1 MRYVVI
7 SVTNS
12 KADQA
17 EAELQRAPA
26 ARKWWVYLKSLGPGL
41 ITGAS
46 DDDPAGIG
54 TYAQSGA
61 QFGYGQ
67 LWTALITFPLMAVV
81 QEMCAR
87 IALETGAGLAVVL
100 RKHYPR
106 PVLYFCVCL
115 LVVANTINL
124 GADLGAMA
132 AAGQL
137 MIPIPFLLW
146 LIGITLVTVV
156 LEVLVDYRQY
166 ARFLRFLTLSL
177 FAYVLVVF
185 VVKQDWGQAL
195 RATFVPSLQLNRDYL
210 LNLVAVLGTTISPYL
225 FFWQA
230 SQEVE
235 EEIDEGRTTPES
247 RRGASR
253 LELKWMRAD
262 VVSGMLFSNVIMWCI
277 MVTSASTLYQA
288 GTHQIDTAAQAAQA
302 LQPLAGPFAALLF
315 AAGIVGTGLL
325 AVPILAGSAAYAVAD
340 SLRWPEGLGLKL
352 GQAPAFYAVIIVATG
367 VGAAINLVGI
377 NPIRALVYTSVI
389 NGLVAPP
396 LLLMLMLIANNR
408 RIMRERVNGWF
419 SNVLGWFTTA
429 ALSAAAVAMLVSLVV
444 GGGQ

>member
-1 MRYVVI
+1 
-7 SVTNS
+7 
-12 KADQA
+12 
-17 EAELQRAPA
+17 
-26 ARKWWVYLKSLGPGL
+26 VYLKSLGPGL

-137 MIPIPFLLW
+137 LVPIPFLLW

-185 VVKQDWGQAL
+185 VVRQDWG
-195 RATFVPSLQLNRDYL
+195 
-210 LNLVAVLGTTISPYL
+210 
-225 FFWQA
+225 
-230 SQEVE
+230 
-235 EEIDEGRTTPES
+235 
-247 RRGASR
+247 
-253 LELKWMRAD
+253 
-262 VVSGMLFSNVIMWCI
+262 
-277 MVTSASTLYQA
+277 
-288 GTHQIDTAAQAAQA
+288 
-302 LQPLAGPFAALLF
+302 
-315 AAGIVGTGLL
+315 
-325 AVPILAGSAAYAVAD
+325 
-340 SLRWPEGLGLKL
+340 
-352 GQAPAFYAVIIVATG
+352 
-367 VGAAINLVGI
+367 
-377 NPIRALVYTSVI
+377 
-389 NGLVAPP
+389 
-396 LLLMLMLIANNR
+396 
-408 RIMRERVNGWF
+408 
-419 SNVLGWFTTA
+419 
-429 ALSAAAVAMLVSLVV
+429 
-444 GGGQ
+444 